1 MGNRCSKHNWLSAS
15 TNSNSI
21 TGGCRQNLPP
31 QPAGHFLSKDNV
43 MELQVVVFQL
53 ANEFFGIDIASVES
67 IIKMQDITRLPQSPD
82 FFEGIINLRGKILP
96 VIDLRKRLNLSAMEK
111 TLESRIVITSYTTTT
126 LGLIVDQVEEVIDID
141 DSLVEPPPPI
151 TSSLNTEFIRGIAKT
166 GQMLIILLDLEKV
179 LRSNTAIQTA
189 VLPV

>member
-1 MGNRCSKHNWLSAS
+1 
-15 TNSNSI
+15 
-21 TGGCRQNLPP
+21 
-31 QPAGHFLSKDNV
+31 